1 MTAKRINLIITAIV
15 AIGVLAWLGFAVYAE
30 QPGAGE
36 MAEDMSEHDA
46 MMAQPKEATNG
57 QARLVVDINPQMDSH
72 VGDIIKFSAK
82 VTDTS
87 GRPINNV
94 QFTVAHWHTE
104 DEKVVFGTKA
114 VGPDGSLSWQ
124 FNAHDGVPYEIRVT
138 AAPTSGSSVQFA
150 PLSVKPVAFV
160 EALQPPLRV
169 KLLNLFYLVLLVGLG
184 VATGLWLSMKR
195 AAAMSERAPA
205 RRGPVVRPGLA

>member
-1 MTAKRINLIITAIV
+1 MTAKRINLIIMSIIAV
-15 AIGVLAWLGFAVYAE
+15 GVIGWLAFAVYAE

-36 MAEDMSEHDA
+36 MAEDTSEHDA
-46 MMAQPKEATNG
+46 MMAQPKEASNG
-57 QARLVVDINPQMDSH
+57 QARLSVTIDPQMDSK
-72 VGDIIKFSAK
+72 VGDTIKFSAR
-82 VTDTS
+82 VTDPS

-94 QFTVAHWHTE
+94 LFTIQHWHTE

-114 VGPDGSLSWQ
+114 VGADGSLTWQ

-138 AAPTSGSSVQFA
+138 AAPTAQSPAQFS

-169 KLLNLFYLVLLVGLG
+169 KLLNLFYLVVIVGLG
-184 VATGLWLSMKR
+184 VATGLWLALRR
-195 AAAMSERAPA
+195 AAAPSERAGAP
-205 RRGPVVRPGLA
+205 RRPVVRPGLA

>member
-1 MTAKRINLIITAIV
+1 MNAKRINQIIMAII
-15 AIGVLAWLGFAVYAE
+15 AIGVVGWLAFSIYAE

-46 MMAQPKEATNG
+46 MMAQPKDASNA
-57 QARLVVDINPQMDSH
+57 QARLSVTIDPQMDSH
-72 VGDIIKFSAK
+72 VGDMIKFSAR
-82 VTDTS
+82 VTDPG

-94 QFTVAHWHTE
+94 QFTVQHWHTE
-104 DEKVVFGTKA
+104 DQKVVFGTKA
-114 VGPDGSLSWQ
+114 VGADGSLTWQ

-138 AAPTSGSSVQFA
+138 AVPTAQSSVQFA

-169 KLLNLFYLVLLVGLG
+169 KLLNLFYLVVLVGLG
-184 VATGLWLSMKR
+184 VATGLWLALRR
-195 AAAMSERAPA
+195 ASAMADRSVA
-205 RRGPVVRPGLA
+205 RRGPVVRPGLV